1 MSSLQ
6 PVLLGLAAPSAANA
20 ASNVLD
26 RTLESV
32 AEPFAMILDAV
43 AEALTSE
50 EQTESDGDVA
60 NTNLDALQIQ
70 LASQI
75 EEALSA
81 AGIELNEPIE
91 LRISPTDGSIEVV
104 GEHPQ
109 RALIESAL
117 ADEPNLAT
125 QFAELLALR
134 QATEVDNEKSNE
146 FVTLGEADSFS
157 VIFSTSEDG
166 AALTLA

>member
-20 ASNVLD
+20 AGSVLD

-43 AEALTSE
+43 AEALASE
-50 EQTESDGDVA
+50 EQGESERGVA
-60 NTNLDALQIQ
+60 STNLDALQIQ
-70 LASQI
+70 LANQI

-81 AGIELNEPIE
+81 AGIELTEPIE
-91 LRISPTDGSIEVV
+91 LRVSPTDGSIEVV

-117 ADEPNLAT
+117 ADEPNLTA
-125 QFAELLALR
+125 QFTELLALR
-134 QATEVDNEKSNE
+134 QATEVDDKESNE
-146 FVTLGEADSFS
+146 FVPLGEADSFS
-157 VIFSTSEDG
+157 VIFSSSEDG